1 MKRILYVSSAA
12 DRGGAEV
19 VLMEILTHLDRNRF
33 RPEVVSLQ
41 EGNLAGEIQ
50 RQFGIPVT
58 TVPISRFRDLQRGG
72 QVVRQLARVARE
84 HGIDLVHA
92 NGTAAHLYG
101 GLAAHACC
109 LPSIYHLHDVPV
121 RSWTSHGLIHLAASY
136 VPATAVIAVSQ
147 FVADQYRACVGSCRN
162 VQVIHNAVSLA
173 SQLGCNAET
182 VRQRFGWAAEAPL
195 VVWAGRLQQW
205 KGAHIFLRA
214 AVQIRRQM
222 PNARFLLVGG
232 DLFALEPDYV
242 NELKGLAEQLGL
254 NDCLRFTGH
263 VSDVVPFL
271 SAADVVVHSSIRPEP
286 FGLVVL
292 EAMSLGRA
300 VVASAAG
307 GPTELIVSGESGML
321 VQPGSIDEL
330 SSTVLQLLGNE
341 PVRNALGRAASAR
354 VTEFFNAHQMVVKLH
369 DLYDR
374 LVALSNGSARC
385 TKSSP
390 IGAGRRPVS
399 ALS

>member
-1 MKRILYVSSAA
+1 
-12 DRGGAEV
+12 
-19 VLMEILTHLDRNRF
+19 
-33 RPEVVSLQ
+33 
-41 EGNLAGEIQ
+41 
-50 RQFGIPVT
+50 
-58 TVPISRFRDLQRGG
+58 
-72 QVVRQLARVARE
+72 
-84 HGIDLVHA
+84 
-92 NGTAAHLYG
+92 
-101 GLAAHACC
+101 
-109 LPSIYHLHDVPV
+109 
-121 RSWTSHGLIHLAASY
+121 
-136 VPATAVIAVSQ
+136 
-147 FVADQYRACVGSCRN
+147 
-162 VQVIHNAVSLA
+162 
-173 SQLGCNAET
+173 
-182 VRQRFGWAAEAPL
+182 
-195 VVWAGRLQQW
+195 
-205 KGAHIFLRA
+205 
-214 AVQIRRQM
+214 M

-354 VTEFFNAHQMVVKLH
+354 VTEFFNAHQMMVKLH